1 MQCSLSFQIKTRQ
14 MNHTLSLRRWV
25 LLSSFLFA
33 SQKAHWVGKWHGGQL
48 CMTAPSL
55 FPASKAD
62 IDNLKKVVLDALNG
76 IAYADDGQVAS
87 VCATKVFTTLA
98 LVMVPL
104 S

>member
-1 MQCSLSFQIKTRQ
+1 
-14 MNHTLSLRRWV
+14 
-25 LLSSFLFA
+25 
-33 SQKAHWVGKWHGGQL
+33 
-48 CMTAPSL
+48 MTAPSL

-62 IDNLKKVVLDALNG
+62 IENLKKVVLDALNG